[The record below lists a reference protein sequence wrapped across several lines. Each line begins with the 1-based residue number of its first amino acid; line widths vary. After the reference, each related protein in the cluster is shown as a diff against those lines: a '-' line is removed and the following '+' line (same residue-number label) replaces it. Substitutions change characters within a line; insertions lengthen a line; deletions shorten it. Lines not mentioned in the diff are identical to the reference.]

1 MKTCKNAS
9 RRTFF
14 ANLVR
19 SSLAVRALLAKPS
32 AAQRTSSTGRLD
44 LSVFDKKSSKGM
56 PARLHLQLESGL
68 PWTPLARP
76 AGHHHGDAVPP
87 LLTGHDFQPGIAP
100 QRTSVLST
108 HLSNGQVVLEL
119 PAGRHRLYVSRGF
132 EYRPVHLDV
141 TIRNNRT
148 TRQELALEQWVDMPA
163 QGYFSGDIHQHF
175 TRTDP
180 QENLYWE
187 ALARAEDLH
196 VINTMVLKHGEPTN
210 RYSQY
215 AYGREGTHQNG
226 HYVIVPGQE
235 FRDNDMSGHVSMAG
249 IQQIIEP
256 VSTGKLLGLRENYP
270 PFAVACREARRQGAI
285 VGWAHGA
292 VSGSWG
298 GCKGMESVAVE
309 AALGLIDFIEV
320 VQFMSF
326 FGQTFWYR
334 LLGSGMN
341 VAGAGGTDFP
351 FGIWLAPWYPSFGQ
365 ERTYVKVNP
374 NFVNRD
380 FGANAW
386 FDGIRRGEVFASNG
400 PMLWFNV
407 EGRPSGATLRLGGS
421 RKVRVEATARCAYPL
436 DAMEIVINGRVMEEV
451 FPATRSKELIQLD
464 REFIIDQSSWIAVR
478 VRGTVEKETFGGA
491 RYWPLFAHS
500 GPVFALLAGQPVRIV
515 PDLEFLLDYTQRFR
529 EFVVKNGV
537 FDSSE
542 HKDIFLANIDE
553 AVAIYRQ
560 RLQGR

>member
-1 MKTCKNAS
+1 MKASDITS

-14 ANLVR
+14 AGLVR
-19 SSLAVRALLAKPS
+19 SSLAMSAFLAKSSS
-32 AAQRTSSTGRLD
+32 AQQTSRTGRLE
-44 LSVFDKKSSKGM
+44 LKVFDKKHGKGM
-56 PARLHLQLESGL
+56 PARFHLQLEGGL

-76 AGHHHGDAVPP
+76 AGHHHGTALPP
-87 LLTGHDFQPGIAP
+87 LLTGHDFQSMIAP
-100 QRTSVLST
+100 QKTSVLST
-108 HLSNGQVVLEL
+108 HLSRGEVVLEL

-132 EYRPVHLDV
+132 EYKPIHVDI
-141 TIRNNRT
+141 TIRHNRR
-148 TRQELALEQWVDMPA
+148 TRQELVLEQWVDMPA

-175 TRTDP
+175 TRSSP
-180 QENLYWE
+180 QANLYWE
-187 ALARAEDLH
+187 TLAKAEDLH
-196 VINTMVLKHGEPTN
+196 LVNAMVLKHGEPTN

-215 AYGREGTHQNG
+215 SYGREGTHQNG

-235 FRDNDMSGHVSMAG
+235 FRDNDMSGHVTMAG

-256 VSTGKLLGLRENYP
+256 VSTGKILGLRENFP

-320 VQFMSF
+320 VQFMTF
-326 FGQTFWYR
+326 FGRTFWYR
-334 LLGSGMN
+334 LLGSGLK

-365 ERTYVKVNP
+365 ERTYVKVNG
-374 NFVNRD
+374 D
-380 FGANAW
+380 FGANNW
-386 FDGIRRGEVFASNG
+386 FDGVRRGEVFASNG
-400 PMLWFNV
+400 PMLWFKV
-407 EGRPSGATLRLGGS
+407 EGQPSGATLHLDGG

-436 DAMEIVINGRVMEEV
+436 EAMEILINGRVVEEIH
-451 FPATRSKELIQLD
+451 PKMPTRELIRLD
-464 REFIIDQSSWIAVR
+464 QEFSIDRSSWIAAR
-478 VRGTVEKETFGGA
+478 VKGTVEKETFGGA
-491 RYWPLFAHS
+491 RSWPLFAHS
-500 GPVFALLAGQPVRIV
+500 GPVYALLAGQPVRIG
-515 PDLEFLLDYTQRFR
+515 PDLEFLLDYTNRFR
-529 EFVVKNGV
+529 EFVAKNGV

-542 HKDIFLANIDE
+542 HRNIFLANIDE

>member
-1 MKTCKNAS
+1 MTASENKS

-19 SSLAVRALLAKPS
+19 SSLAMTTLLAKSSS
-32 AAQRTSSTGRLD
+32 AQQTSRTGRLD
-44 LSVFDKKSSKGM
+44 LKVFDKKSSKGM
-56 PARLHLQLESGL
+56 PARFHLQLESGL

-76 AGHHHGDAVPP
+76 AGHHHGNAVPP
-87 LLTGHDFQPGIAP
+87 LLTGHDFQPMIAP
-100 QRTSVLST
+100 QSTSVLST
-108 HLSNGQVVLEL
+108 HLSRGQVVLEL

-132 EYRPVHLDV
+132 EYKPIHLDV
-141 TIRNNRT
+141 TIRHNRT

-175 TRTDP
+175 TRSSSKA
-180 QENLYWE
+180 NLYWE

-196 VINTMVLKHGEPTN
+196 LVNTMVLKHGEPTN

-235 FRDNDMSGHVSMAG
+235 FRDNDMSGHVTMAG

-256 VSTGKLLGLRENYP
+256 VSTGKILGLRENYP
-270 PFAVACREARRQGAI
+270 PFAVPCREARRQGAI

-320 VQFMSF
+320 VEFMTF

-334 LLGSGMN
+334 LLGSGLK
-341 VAGAGGTDFP
+341 VAGVGGTDFP

-365 ERTYVKVNP
+365 ERTYVKVNG
-374 NFVNRD
+374 D
-380 FGANAW
+380 FGVNTW
-386 FDGIRRGEVFASNG
+386 FDGVRRGEVFASNG
-400 PMLWFNV
+400 PMLWFKV
-407 EGRPSGATLRLGGS
+407 EGQSSGGTLQLDGG

-436 DAMEIVINGRVMEEV
+436 EAMEILINGRMVEEV
-451 FPATRSKELIQLD
+451 HPATPSRELIQLD
-464 REFIIDQSSWIAVR
+464 REFSIDQSSWIAAR

-491 RYWPLFAHS
+491 RSWPLFAHS
-500 GPVFALLAGQPVRIV
+500 GPVFALLAGRPVRIE
-515 PDLEFLLDYTQRFR
+515 PDLEFLLDYTNRFR
-529 EFVVKNGV
+529 EFVNQNGV

-542 HKDIFLANIDE
+542 HKQVFLANIDE
-553 AVAIYRQ
+553 AVIIYRQ
-560 RLQGR
+560 RLRVR